1 MIQAAVSCW
10 KSGGGFC
17 ILINAMKNETD
28 NRMKKDTI
36 AIRASHIYKTYDET
50 KAVQDLSFEV
60 KEATCFG
67 FLGPNGAG
75 KTTTMKMLY
84 GKAVPD
90 RNHETSISVY
100 GFDPRKE
107 ELSVKN
113 LSGVVPQDDNLD
125 VELNVEENLRIYAR
139 FYDMDRRQTE
149 ERIDYL
155 LNFMELAEKRKAK
168 IDDLS
173 GGMKRRLLIARG
185 LINRPALLILDE
197 PTTGL
202 DPQVRQLIWD
212 KLRGLK
218 KEGVTILLTT
228 HYMEEAYQ
236 IADTVIIMDKGRKIL
251 EGDPRE
257 LLKREIEQYVLEIIA
272 SKDAQDRIQEEN
284 DHLRRESS
292 EERLMFYSN
301 DFEVL
306 KRMSADLEPGQ
317 YFLRQTTLE
326 DLFLKTTGR
335 QLNAVQ

>member
-1 MIQAAVSCW
+1 M
-10 KSGGGFC
+10 
-17 ILINAMKNETD
+17 
-28 NRMKKDTI
+28 
-36 AIRASHIYKTYDET
+36 
-50 KAVQDLSFEV
+50 
-60 KEATCFG
+60 
-67 FLGPNGAG
+67 
-75 KTTTMKMLY
+75 
-84 GKAVPD
+84 
-90 RNHETSISVY
+90 
-100 GFDPRKE
+100 
-107 ELSVKN
+107 KN

-306 KRMSADLEPGQ
+306 KRMSAELEPGQ